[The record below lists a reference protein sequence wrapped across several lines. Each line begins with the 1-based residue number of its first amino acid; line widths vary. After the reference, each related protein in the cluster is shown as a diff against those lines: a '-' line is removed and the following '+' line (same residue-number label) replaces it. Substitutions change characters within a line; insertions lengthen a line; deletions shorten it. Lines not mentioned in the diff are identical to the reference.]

1 MQTLEIYQS
10 LWALES
16 RHPTRPELALEE
28 KFRRVAQAGYAGL
41 CLDPAVHEI
50 EENLALAPLFREF
63 GLGCMVNAFP
73 GSVEDMQPLL
83 EFAVEMNA
91 CLVNVIA
98 TVMPLRAAD
107 AVPML
112 RTWRAQAASAGI
124 ELLVETHRDSTLNDL
139 YYILEVLD
147 LMPELRLCGDYSHL
161 VVDREFR
168 LPLNARD
175 QAYMERIIDH
185 SDAFQGRVS
194 NGEQI
199 QVQIDF
205 PQHQPWVGLF
215 RGWWQLGI
223 SRWRER
229 SAGDAT
235 LRFLC
240 ELGPPPYAITDAGGE
255 ELSDRWQEAL
265 TIKGW
270 VEEIWAGAESGA

>member
-1 MQTLEIYQS
+1 
-10 LWALES
+10 
-16 RHPTRPELALEE
+16 
-28 KFRRVAQAGYAGL
+28 
-41 CLDPAVHEI
+41 
-50 EENLALAPLFREF
+50 
-63 GLGCMVNAFP
+63 
-73 GSVEDMQPLL
+73 
-83 EFAVEMNA
+83 
-91 CLVNVIA
+91 
-98 TVMPLRAAD
+98 
-107 AVPML
+107 
-112 RTWRAQAASAGI
+112 
-124 ELLVETHRDSTLNDL
+124 VETHRDSTLNDL

-205 PQHQPWVGLF
+205 PQHQSWVGLF

-270 VEEIWAGAESGA
+270 VEEIWTGAESGA